1 MAIKCYL
8 YSNRTR
14 QINHKYY
21 SLSTDRDVRLFLDLK
36 QDTAYFGKIENKAF
50 VYEVEVEPEDVIEC
64 AYSYLK
70 ATAFRIR
77 NRVDFRTVANEMAI
91 VAQTRNK
98 VNLILDGNIE
108 KDEMLA
114 LYKKYMSKRPIN
126 LSHSEQMKFLAILNQ
141 TKYEL
146 PYLDPIYFVHIRLF
160 EDCKIPYSL
169 PESYRDSYNIKR
181 ELLFGSNI
189 FESHKNLS
197 NEKIKNYYEIAIL
210 IQTRKLS
217 QNQFEEAIQNMQ
229 EIIKNT
235 DFREVAVAAGYK
247 IPYKYRELFYPYII
261 YQNPELVLDSVVDY
275 RDPRTCKELL
285 FDKGYKFKDWQYT
298 EQRHILAE
306 QARKIFLKGSNYKII
321 EI

>member
-1 MAIKCYL
+1 MTIKCYL
-8 YSNRTR
+8 YSDRTR

>member
-1 MAIKCYL
+1 MYAY
-8 YSNRTR
+8 
-14 QINHKYY
+14 
-21 SLSTDRDVRLFLDLK
+21 FLTWNKTLLI
-36 QDTAYFGKIENKAF
+36 FGKIENKAF

-197 NEKIKNYYEIAIL
+197 NEKIKNYYEIATL

>member
-1 MAIKCYL
+1 MTIKCYL
-8 YSNRTR
+8 YSDRTR

-21 SLSTDRDVRLFLDLK
+21 SLSTDRDIRLFLDLK
-36 QDTAYFGKIENKAF
+36 QDTAYFSKLENKAF

-77 NRVDFRTVANEMAI
+77 NRVDFRTVANEMVI
-91 VAQTRNK
+91 VVQTRNK

-197 NEKIKNYYEIAIL
+197 NEKIKNYYEIATL

-306 QARKIFLKGSNYKII
+306 QARKIFLKDSNYKII

>member
-169 PESYRDSYNIKR
+169 PESYRDSFNIKR
-181 ELLFGSNI
+181 ELLFGGNI

-197 NEKIKNYYEIAIL
+197 NEKFKNYGEIATL

-217 QNQFEEAIQNMQ
+217 QTQFEEAIQNMQ

-275 RDPRTCKELL
+275 RDPRTCKEPL

-306 QARKIFLKGSNYKII
+306 QARKIFLKDSNYKII

>member
-1 MAIKCYL
+1 M
-8 YSNRTR
+8 
-14 QINHKYY
+14 
-21 SLSTDRDVRLFLDLK
+21 K

-197 NEKIKNYYEIAIL
+197 NEKIKNYYEIATL

-261 YQNPELVLDSVVDY
+261 YQNPELVLDSVVEY

>member
-197 NEKIKNYYEIAIL
+197 NEKIKNYYEIATL

-217 QNQFEEAIQNMQ
+217 QNQFEEYCEYKMNHIEESVLSAL
-229 EIIKNT
+229 
-235 DFREVAVAAGYK
+235 AVSVGYK
-247 IPYKYRELFYPYII
+247 ILPKYKKLFYPYVI
-261 YQNPELVLDSVVDY
+261 YQDPELVKDIILNEECSNFAI
-275 RDPRTCKELL
+275 KLF
-285 FDKGYKFKDWQYT
+285 FDKGYKIMGIDYENGRFNVVKNTKSIFMKD
-298 EQRHILAE
+298 E
-306 QARKIFLKGSNYKII
+306 YKYI
-321 EI
+321 

>member
-189 FESHKNLS
+189 FERHKNLS
-197 NEKIKNYYEIAIL
+197 NEKIKNYYEIATL